1 MGQHVLVKEECQSPV
16 GGVAGGI
23 VMLDYEFPVSVP
35 IHPTSLHAGSLLP
48 YALTEMPQCL
58 DVGVCVDHL
67 LRELD
72 HDGTT

>member
-1 MGQHVLVKEECQSPV
+1 
-16 GGVAGGI
+16 
-23 VMLDYEFPVSVP
+23 MLDYEFPVSVP